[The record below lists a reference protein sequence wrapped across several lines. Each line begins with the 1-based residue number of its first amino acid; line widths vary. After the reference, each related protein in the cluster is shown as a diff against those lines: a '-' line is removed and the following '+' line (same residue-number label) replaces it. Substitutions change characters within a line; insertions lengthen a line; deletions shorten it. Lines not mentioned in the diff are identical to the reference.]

1 MSGIKKL
8 AGQTAIYGLS
18 TMLGRFLNVFLTFW
32 LTYVY
37 GAEQFA
43 IFSLAYAYVTFLN
56 VIFTYG
62 METSYFRFIQR
73 PEYKEDVYSTSFL
86 SIFLTTLVFSA
97 AMMYYAPQ
105 IADLWRVPAH
115 PEYITWFA
123 WIIGLDTLSAIPF
136 ARLRQQG
143 RPVKYAAIK
152 LTNIIVNVAAAYFFI
167 SVAPALLKK
176 DPNSFLQVVYDP
188 SIGIGYTFIANLIAS
203 GVTLLLL
210 LKELTNI
217 RLQFNN
223 RLWKEMLAYS
233 WPLLIVGLGGM
244 INEVLNRILLDYRL
258 PYSFEENKMQ
268 VGIFNA
274 NWKIAALVNIF
285 IQVFRMGAEPFFFN
299 EAGKKD
305 ARRTYARVMKFFV
318 VISCVIFLVVSLYAD
333 TIWGQYLTGVKNHP
347 EYAEGIATIP
357 VIALAYVLLG
367 IYYNLTVWYKLT
379 DKTIY
384 GAYITIG
391 GAVITVV
398 FNYISIPYLGYWG
411 SAWTTL
417 ICYGFMMVVSYKQG
431 QKHYPIPYATKK
443 LIAYVL
449 ITVLL
454 YGIYFAITAI
464 TSNIWISLI
473 VATVLLTVFILFIGL
488 VEKKEMSRLPLI
500 SRLYKTP
507 VIPAVAA
514 PPVSPQASDNL
525 KA

>member
-1 MSGIKKL
+1 
-8 AGQTAIYGLS
+8 
-18 TMLGRFLNVFLTFW
+18 
-32 LTYVY
+32 
-37 GAEQFA
+37 
-43 IFSLAYAYVTFLN
+43 
-56 VIFTYG
+56 
-62 METSYFRFIQR
+62 
-73 PEYKEDVYSTSFL
+73 
-86 SIFLTTLVFSA
+86 
-97 AMMYYAPQ
+97 
-105 IADLWRVPAH
+105 
-115 PEYITWFA
+115 
-123 WIIGLDTLSAIPF
+123 
-136 ARLRQQG
+136 
-143 RPVKYAAIK
+143 
-152 LTNIIVNVAAAYFFI
+152 
-167 SVAPALLKK
+167 
-176 DPNSFLQVVYDP
+176 
-188 SIGIGYTFIANLIAS
+188 
-203 GVTLLLL
+203 
-210 LKELTNI
+210 
-217 RLQFNN
+217 
-223 RLWKEMLAYS
+223 
-233 WPLLIVGLGGM
+233 
-244 INEVLNRILLDYRL
+244 
-258 PYSFEENKMQ
+258 
-268 VGIFNA
+268 
-274 NWKIAALVNIF
+274 
-285 IQVFRMGAEPFFFN
+285 MGAEPFFFN